1 MRGRALLLFA
11 LCCLLWGS
19 TWMVIKIGLED
30 LPPFLFGGVRMA
42 IASVALIP
50 IALRSWR
57 RLSSREWAWIGAAG
71 FFQLGLS
78 YAGVFASERFISS
91 SLAATL
97 FCSYPIWVMALA
109 HLWVPGERATLLHA
123 GSALLG
129 ILGIVILEAPLVGPV
144 TLNRQ
149 VALAMMLP
157 LGAAVCSALGG
168 VLQKRHLGSVPVTVN
183 LWAQT
188 AIGAGVLLSLHLLLG
203 ANQTAH
209 WTPRAFAAL
218 LYLAIPGTVVTF
230 LALFWLFPRV
240 PMALIGAIP
249 LIDTVVAI
257 ALGAIILGEQV
268 DWRLGLGGAF
278 VLAGAALAS
287 RIRVDAPSASE
298 SPTNRD
304 SAQGDVG

>member
-1 MRGRALLLFA
+1 MPGRALLLFA

-19 TWMVIKIGLED
+19 TWLVIKIGLED

-50 IALRSWR
+50 IALRAWR
-57 RLSSREWAWIGAAG
+57 RLSGREWAWIAAVG
-71 FFQLGLS
+71 FFQLGIS

-91 SLAATL
+91 GLAATL
-97 FCSYPIWVMALA
+97 FCSYPIWVVALA
-109 HLWVPGERATLLHA
+109 HFWLPGERVTLVHA

-129 ILGIVILEAPLVGPV
+129 ILGILLLEAPLIGPV
-144 TLNRQ
+144 TLNREI
-149 VALAMMLP
+149 ALAMLLP
-157 LGAAVCSALGG
+157 LGSSICSAVGG
-168 VLQKRHLGSVPVTVN
+168 VLQKKHLGSVPLAVN

-188 AIGAGVLLSLHLLLG
+188 AIGAGVLFSLHHLLG
-203 ANQTAH
+203 ANQAAH

-268 DWRLGLGGAF
+268 DWRLGMGGAF

-287 RIRVDAPSASE
+287 RIRVGVPSAS
-298 SPTNRD
+298 
-304 SAQGDVG
+304 QGAGQL

>member
-97 FCSYPIWVMALA
+97 FCSYPIWVVALA
-109 HLWVPGERATLLHA
+109 HLWVPGERATVLHA

-129 ILGIVILEAPLVGPV
+129 ILGIVLLEAPLLGAV
-144 TLNRQ
+144 TLNPEI
-149 VALAMMLP
+149 ALAMLLP
-157 LGAAVCSALGG
+157 LGAAISSALGG
-168 VLQKRHLGSVPVTVN
+168 VLQKRHLGSVPLAVN

-203 ANQTAH
+203 TTQTAN

-218 LYLAIPGTVVTF
+218 LYLALPGTVFAF

-240 PMALIGAIP
+240 PMALIGGIP
-249 LIDTVVAI
+249 LVNTVVAI

-268 DWRLGLGGAF
+268 DWRLGMGGAF

-287 RIRVDAPSASE
+287 RIRVGEPSSSE
-298 SPTNRD
+298 AAR
-304 SAQGDVG
+304 QL